1 MKLSKR
7 LRISIITAL
16 IASCIASTS
25 ASIYFSKVFT
35 VNTNLVE
42 NHQNINQPIIN
53 KSHINK
59 LLTDQNQLNIN
70 NFKVTFL
77 NELKKQNKDLKVL
90 DDLVSFTYNKTEV
103 CVNYK
108 NYKWFYKIVYN

>member
-35 VNTNLVE
+35 VNTNLV
-42 NHQNINQPIIN
+42 QNYQTINQPIIN

>member
-7 LRISIITAL
+7 LRTSIITAL

-42 NHQNINQPIIN
+42 NHQTINQPIIN